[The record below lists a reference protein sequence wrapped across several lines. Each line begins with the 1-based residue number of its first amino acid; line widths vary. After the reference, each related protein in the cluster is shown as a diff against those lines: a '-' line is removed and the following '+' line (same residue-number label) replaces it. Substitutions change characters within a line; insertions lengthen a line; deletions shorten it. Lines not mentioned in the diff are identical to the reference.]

1 MSTLRTDVI
10 TTVAGKPLVNTT
22 GNVINVYQ
30 TVDTTQRFY
39 QDGLVDNDL
48 TTLAITLTPTSTNS
62 KFILVANIM
71 TTTNYVLGFGFKRN
85 GTRIGKAT
93 ANIEAGLSGG
103 GTNFAYIYF
112 EGSSYGTQQ
121 AKTIM
126 DYDLP
131 NTVSNVTYTPFFRNT
146 WGGVNYGTYY
156 NNRSSNDMG
165 STSSFIIYEVV
176 G

>member
-30 TVDTTQRFY
+30 TVDTTQSFY
-39 QDGLVDNDL
+39 QNGLVDNNL
-48 TTLAITLTPTSTNS
+48 TGLSITLTPTSTNS
-62 KFILVANIM
+62 KFILVANI
-71 TTTNYVLGFGFKRN
+71 TNTNSFVLGFGFKRN

-93 ANIEAGLSGG
+93 TNIEAGMAAE
-103 GTNFAYIYF
+103 GTNYAYIHYDG
-112 EGSSYGTQQ
+112 GSSGTPQ
-121 AKTIM
+121 AKTII

-131 NTVSNVTYTPFFRNT
+131 NTVSSVTYTPFFRNT
-146 WGGVNYGTYY
+146 WGGANYGNYY
-156 NNRSSNDMG
+156 NNRVNNDMG
-165 STSSFIIYEVV
+165 SSSSFIIYEVV

>member
-1 MSTLRTDVI
+1 MSTLRTDTI
-10 TTVAGKPLVNTT
+10 TTVAGKPLVNNT

-30 TVDTTQRFY
+30 TVDTTQDFF
-39 QDGLVDNDL
+39 QDGLVDSDL
-48 TTLAITLTPTSTNS
+48 TGLSITLTPTSTNS
-62 KFILVANIM
+62 KFILVANIV
-71 TTTNYVLGFGFKRN
+71 TTTNFVLGFGFKRN

-93 ANIEAGLSGG
+93 ANINAGLAAG
-103 GTNFAYIYF
+103 GTNFTYIYY
-112 EGSSYGTQQ
+112 EGSSYGVQM

-146 WGGVNYGTYY
+146 WDSTNYGTYY
-156 NNRSSNDMG
+156 NNRSNNDMG